1 MKAKIFTIITLV
13 VVFSLALSGGATAR
27 VENEAGLAPSAIPD
41 GVFQQMTT
49 RQAQHVSFVSQ
60 IGGSPYA
67 EAVQGDYAY
76 VAIGPRLAI
85 LDVSDPT
92 QPTRAGQTAVLPDV
106 VSGVAVDGNYA
117 YIVGGSGLR
126 IIDVSLPGAPIE
138 VGFNATASPA
148 YYVSVA
154 GNYAYVTTTF
164 VNDSRLCIIDVS
176 LPTAPIEIG
185 HYSFTGEARQVAV
198 SGSYAYVVDYNYG
211 LRIIDVSVPAAPT
224 EVGIYKPPTY
234 TMSVALAG
242 NYAYITDFNYGLY
255 IIDVS
260 TPSATVEVG
269 IFSKPVGAGD
279 VVVVGTRERGAVARN
294 LLGSTALKLL
304 RRCPAT
310 VWVAR
315 DCVWEGPATVLA
327 AIDLGDMAPRVLG
340 AAARIAQ
347 RTGGALHVL
356 HVVDF
361 AAEGV
366 LRKGAADTDV
376 VAEYRRLK
384 RQRAEEAV
392 PSVVA
397 ASLGAA
403 TSGTGPRPQI
413 HLRFGDVN
421 ATIVGVAEEF
431 RADVCV
437 LGSVVHSAAGAA
449 LVGLGRTAEY
459 VLPRLRSSLVVV
471 KPAQPS
477 SAGD

>member
-1 MKAKIFTIITLV
+1 MVSAAV
-13 VVFSLALSGGATAR
+13 VVCGLDLASGDHIVGDEPLSPASAAALATSVRLARIDGARLHLVAALDLDELAQSLVERSRRATR
-27 VENEAGLAPSAIPD
+27 PTVVD
-41 GVFQQMTT
+41 M
-49 RQAQHVSFVSQ
+49 
-60 IGGSPYA
+60 
-67 EAVQGDYAY
+67 AVQRLE
-76 VAIGPRLAI
+76 AIAAEPR
-85 LDVSDPT
+85 
-92 QPTRAGQTAVLPDV
+92 RYDV
-106 VSGVAVDGNYA
+106 V
-117 YIVGGSGLR
+117 
-126 IIDVSLPGAPIE
+126 
-138 VGFNATASPA
+138 T
-148 YYVSVA
+148 
-154 GNYAYVTTTF
+154 
-164 VNDSRLCIIDVS
+164 
-176 LPTAPIEIG
+176 
-185 HYSFTGEARQVAV
+185 
-198 SGSYAYVVDYNYG
+198 
-211 LRIIDVSVPAAPT
+211 
-224 EVGIYKPPTY
+224 
-234 TMSVALAG
+234 
-242 NYAYITDFNYGLY
+242 
-255 IIDVS
+255 
-260 TPSATVEVG
+260 TVEVSLRAPAPALIEVVRREG
-269 IFSKPVGAGD
+269 GD